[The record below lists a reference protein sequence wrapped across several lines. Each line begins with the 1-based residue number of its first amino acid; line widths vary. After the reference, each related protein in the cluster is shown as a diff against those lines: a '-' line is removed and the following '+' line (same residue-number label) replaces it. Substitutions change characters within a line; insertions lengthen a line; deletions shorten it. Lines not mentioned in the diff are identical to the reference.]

1 MNENELRLRK
11 HFENLYGKEIVEK
24 LLESN
29 ELRFKDKN
37 ILEEEIKI
45 YKRWEKFSDNCF
57 KIKGCIYCIENAD
70 DPLAI
75 RNQDFPGWK
84 GLLRNKDLIV
94 IGLEVGPQVK
104 TDFHIAYNLGVKIKN
119 QDRVMYENIG
129 ILFENFE
136 DRAYITDL
144 AKCNSTK
151 LNNSRK
157 ECMERNFFKELEL
170 ASKIIKP
177 SFKIII
183 QSFDA
188 ETYFKNIN
196 IRKILVAR
204 KNPGEKPKKLCKFGN
219 IEINNR
225 LIDVIIV
232 PHSGRRVT
240 DKWNMIR
247 EPINLEKIKS
257 DRYFKKVKIN

>member
-1 MNENELRLRK
+1 MNENERSLRK
-11 HFENLYGKEIVEK
+11 HFENLYGNEIVER
-24 LLESN
+24 LLEPN

-37 ILEEEIKI
+37 ILEEEIEN
-45 YKRWEKFSDNCF
+45 YRRWEKFSDNSF
-57 KIKGCIYCIENAD
+57 KIKGCIYCIEYAD

-104 TDFHIAYNLGVKIKN
+104 KDIHIAYNLGVKIKN

-136 DRAYITDL
+136 DRAYITDI
-144 AKCNSTK
+144 AKCISTK
-151 LNNSRK
+151 LNISRK
-157 ECMERNFFKELEL
+157 KCMERNFFEELEL
-170 ASKIIKP
+170 VSKIIK
-177 SFKIII
+177 SNFKIII
-183 QSFDA
+183 QSFEA

-196 IRKILVAR
+196 IRMILDAR
-204 KNPGEKPKKLCKFGN
+204 KNPEEKSKKLCKFGT
-219 IEINNR
+219 IEINNK
-225 LIDVIIV
+225 LVDVIIV
-232 PHSGRRVT
+232 PHSGKRVT

-247 EPINLEKIKS
+247 EPINLKKIKS
-257 DRYFKKVKIN
+257 DNYFKKNEN